1 MARNRQHR
9 VKHTIALAVDLA
21 AGPGTART
29 IAGKAKQLA
38 GATAAHIAQTA
49 ARTAVRLEVEG
60 KADTMAGYLQA
71 EAAGALKRA
80 RARLKSTDQ
89 GNMGTA
95 QPGAK
100 K

>member
-38 GATAAHIAQTA
+38 GATAAHVAQTA

-60 KADTMAGYLQA
+60 KADTMAGHLQA

-80 RARLKSTDQ
+80 
-89 GNMGTA
+89 
-95 QPGAK
+95 
-100 K
+100 

>member
-29 IAGKAKQLA
+29 ITGKAKKLA
-38 GATAAHIAQTA
+38 GATAARVAQTA
-49 ARTAVRLEVEG
+49 AHTAVRLEVEG
-60 KADTMAGYLQA
+60 KADTIAGHLQA
-71 EAAGALKRA
+71 EAADALKRA
-80 RARLKSTDQ
+80 RVRLKSTDQ
-89 GNMGTA
+89 GHVGTA
-95 QPGAK
+95 EPEAK

>member
-9 VKHTIALAVDLA
+9 VKDTIAVAVDLA

-38 GATAAHIAQTA
+38 GATAAHVVQAA

-60 KADTMAGYLQA
+60 KADTIAGHVQA
-71 EAAGALKRA
+71 EAVDALKRA
-80 RARLKSTDQ
+80 RARRKSTDR
-89 GNMGTA
+89 GHLGTA
-95 QPGAK
+95 RPKAK